1 VSNVLAAVSVALIAG
16 VAPDAIRSAVS
27 SFTGIPHRL
36 ETVAVVNGIRYVND
50 SQATQPDAVAAAV
63 RSFPKP
69 LVLIAGG
76 RSKGLD
82 LTDLA
87 PIVAARCSAA
97 VVMGELA
104 DELEALFRGAGLTRI
119 ERATSVESAVEVG
132 TSLAHEIG
140 APSADGIRATLLLS
154 PIGSSFDMYNNPF
167 GARGEA
173 FRAAVLA
180 QVGATR

>member
-1 VSNVLAAVSVALIAG
+1 
-16 VAPDAIRSAVS
+16 
-27 SFTGIPHRL
+27 
-36 ETVAVVNGIRYVND
+36 
-50 SQATQPDAVAAAV
+50 
-63 RSFPKP
+63 
-69 LVLIAGG
+69 
-76 RSKGLD
+76 
-82 LTDLA
+82 
-87 PIVAARCSAA
+87 
-97 VVMGELA
+97 
-104 DELEALFRGAGLTRI
+104 
-119 ERATSVESAVEVG
+119 VG

>member
-1 VSNVLAAVSVALIAG
+1 M
-16 VAPDAIRSAVS
+16 
-27 SFTGIPHRL
+27 
-36 ETVAVVNGIRYVND
+36 ND

-63 RSFPKP
+63 RSFSKP

-87 PIVAARCSAA
+87 PIVAERCSAA

-119 ERATSVESAVEVG
+119 ERATSVE
-132 TSLAHEIG
+132 
-140 APSADGIRATLLLS
+140 
-154 PIGSSFDMYNNPF
+154 
-167 GARGEA
+167 RG
-173 FRAAVLA
+173 
-180 QVGATR
+180 

>member
-87 PIVAARCSAA
+87 PIVAERCSAV

-180 QVGATR
+180 QVGATQ

>member
-1 VSNVLAAVSVALIAG
+1 
-16 VAPDAIRSAVS
+16 VS
-27 SFTGIPHRL
+27 SFNGIPHRL
-36 ETVAVVNGIRYVND
+36 ETVAVIDGIRYVND

-82 LTDLA
+82 LVDLA
-87 PIVAARCSAA
+87 PIVAERCSAA

-104 DELEALFRGAGLTRI
+104 DELEALFRSAGLTRI

-132 TSLAHEIG
+132 TSVAQEFG
-140 APSADGIRATLLLS
+140 AASSDGIRATLLLS

-173 FRAAVLA
+173 FRAAVLTRAEA
-180 QVGATR
+180 QR

>member
-1 VSNVLAAVSVALIAG
+1 LSNVLAAVSVALVAG

-36 ETVAVVNGIRYVND
+36 ETVAVINGIRYVND

-82 LTDLA
+82 LTELA
-87 PIVAARCSAA
+87 PIIAERCTAA

-104 DELEALFRGAGLTRI
+104 DELEKLFRGAGLQRI
-119 ERATSVESAVEVG
+119 ERATSVEGAVEIG
-132 TSLAHEIG
+132 TAVAQEIG
-140 APSADGIRATLLLS
+140 VANSDGIRATLLFS

-173 FRAAVLA
+173 FRAAVLTQA
-180 QVGATR
+180 GASQ